1 MKLRKL
7 APPGA
12 LLLCLLALLLFPQD
26 AAQSAR
32 DALALCAQTVIPSLF
47 PFFVLSSLLIACG
60 ASALLS
66 ALLAPLM
73 RPLFGLSGAG
83 AAALALGLCGGYPVG
98 ARTAAELVESG
109 ALSRE
114 EGERLLIFCNNAGPG
129 FLLGICGGA
138 VFASPRAGAALY
150 LIHVASALFTGILL
164 TRRLPPLSAPFSAGA
179 APHRTASLS
188 AALPAA
194 VQGALA
200 GILNVC
206 AFVVFFTV
214 CTRLLLRALP
224 ESFAFSLPCA
234 LLIGFFELT
243 SGVTAL
249 PPTRAGFCAAGL
261 GRPERPLPNAQRAER
276 FRPLRPVLSACQG
289 SAGAPL
295 RHFVAA
301 CAAVSVPV
309 RAASS
314 PVIASATSETTSA
327 TASSKRC
334 IYTALVTAV
343 EL

>member
-32 DALALCAQTVIPSLF
+32 GALTLCAQTVIPSLF

-150 LIHVASALFTGILL
+150 LIHVASALFTGMLL
-164 TRRLPPLSAPFSAGA
+164 TRCLPPLSAPFSAGA
-179 APHRTASLS
+179 AQHRSVSLS

-249 PPTRAGFCAAGL
+249 PPTRAGFL
-261 GRPERPLPNAQRAER
+261 
-276 FRPLRPVLSACQG
+276 
-289 SAGAPL
+289 
-295 RHFVAA
+295 A
-301 CAAVSVPV
+301 CAALLAWGGLSVHCQTLS
-309 RAASS
+309 ALS
-314 PVIASATSETTSA
+314 ASALSA
-327 TASSKRC
+327 RYYLRAKAAQTLLSVILSLP
-334 IYTALVTAV
+334 ALPF
-343 EL
+343 LFP

>member
-32 DALALCAQTVIPSLF
+32 AALALCAQTVIPSLF

-138 VFASPRAGAALY
+138 VFTSPRAGAALY
-150 LIHVASALFTGILL
+150 LIHAASALFTGILL

-179 APHRTASLS
+179 APRRSVSLS

-214 CTRLLLRALP
+214 CTRLLLRVLPALCNFWN
-224 ESFAFSLPCA
+224 ER
-234 LLIGFFELT
+234 IG
-243 SGVTAL
+243 
-249 PPTRAGFCAAGL
+249 
-261 GRPERPLPNAQRAER
+261 
-276 FRPLRPVLSACQG
+276 
-289 SAGAPL
+289 
-295 RHFVAA
+295 
-301 CAAVSVPV
+301 V
-309 RAASS
+309 RYN
-314 PVIASATSETTSA
+314 I
-327 TASSKRC
+327 
-334 IYTALVTAV
+334 
-343 EL
+343 

>member
-1 MKLRKL
+1 MKIRDRLPLL
-7 APPGA
+7 AVLCCFSA
-12 LLLCLLALLLFPQD
+12 LLLLPEVS
-26 AAQSAR
+26 AQAAR
-32 DALALCAQTVIPSLF
+32 DAMLLCAQTLIPSLF

-60 ASALLS
+60 ASELLS
-66 ALLAPLM
+66 ALLSPLM
-73 RPLFGLSGAG
+73 RPLFGLSGTG

-114 EGERLLIFCNNAGPG
+114 EGELPLIFCNNAGPG

-150 LIHVASALFTGILL
+150 LIHAASALFTGILL

-179 APHRTASLS
+179 APRRSASLS

-249 PPTRAGFCAAGL
+249 PPTRAGFL
-261 GRPERPLPNAQRAER
+261 
-276 FRPLRPVLSACQG
+276 
-289 SAGAPL
+289 
-295 RHFVAA
+295 A
-301 CAAVSVPV
+301 CAALLAWGGLSVHCQTLS
-309 RAASS
+309 ALS
-314 PVIASATSETTSA
+314 ASALSA
-327 TASSKRC
+327 RYYLRAKAAQALLSVILSLLRC
-334 IYTALVTAV
+334 RFCSR
-343 EL
+343 

>member
-1 MKLRKL
+1 M
-7 APPGA
+7 
-12 LLLCLLALLLFPQD
+12 
-26 AAQSAR
+26 
-32 DALALCAQTVIPSLF
+32 
-47 PFFVLSSLLIACG
+47 LSSLLIACG

-150 LIHVASALFTGILL
+150 LIHAASALFTGILL

-179 APHRTASLS
+179 APRRSVSLS

-249 PPTRAGFCAAGL
+249 PPTRAGFL
-261 GRPERPLPNAQRAER
+261 
-276 FRPLRPVLSACQG
+276 
-289 SAGAPL
+289 
-295 RHFVAA
+295 A
-301 CAAVSVPV
+301 CAALLAWGGLSVHCQTLS
-309 RAASS
+309 ALS
-314 PVIASATSETTSA
+314 ASALSA
-327 TASSKRC
+327 RYYLRAKAAQ
-334 IYTALVTAV
+334 ALLSVILSLPA
-343 EL
+343 LPFLFP